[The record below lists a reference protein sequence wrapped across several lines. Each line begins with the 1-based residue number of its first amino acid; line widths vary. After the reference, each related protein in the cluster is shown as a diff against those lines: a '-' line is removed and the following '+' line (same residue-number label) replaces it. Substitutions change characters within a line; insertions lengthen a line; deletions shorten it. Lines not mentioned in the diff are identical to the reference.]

1 MKNVNDI
8 LYITKR
14 IEIINLKNIIEI
26 LLNENKTIYFLIIR
40 S

>member
-1 MKNVNDI
+1 MKNVDDI

-14 IEIINLKNIIEI
+14 IEIINSKNIIEI

>member
-1 MKNVNDI
+1 MKNVDDI
-8 LYITKR
+8 LHITKR

>member
-1 MKNVNDI
+1 MKNVDDI
-8 LYITKR
+8 LHITKR
-14 IEIINLKNIIEI
+14 IEMINSKNIIET

>member
-8 LYITKR
+8 LHITKR
-14 IEIINLKNIIEI
+14 IKMINSKNIIEI

-40 S
+40 L

>member
-1 MKNVNDI
+1 MKNVDDI

-14 IEIINLKNIIEI
+14 IEMINSKNIIEI